1 MKRDR
6 NRRAAILEAARR
18 ISAEGGPRQLTY
30 EALARRLGVTKQ
42 AIIYWF
48 PTKQD
53 LHRELVVPWLE
64 AEADA
69 VIDALAAPRGAGES
83 IGRAVHGL
91 VDFHTSDLDR
101 FRQVYLGIQ
110 LDPKPEQLM
119 PPEALRAHVYPVT
132 SRLYGALESALE
144 AEARLRCDLSPRE
157 GAVIVHTSALGLVMM
172 VALASALKDP
182 LKHATDELVGTLVA
196 MLTNGASDG

>member
-1 MKRDR
+1 LKRDR
-6 NRRAAILEAARR
+6 NRRAAILQAARR
-18 ISAEGGPRQLTY
+18 ISAEGGPRRLTY
-30 EALARRLGVTKQ
+30 EAIARRLGVTKQ

-83 IGRAVHGL
+83 IGRAVHAL
-91 VDFHTSDLDR
+91 VDFHTDDLDR
-101 FRQVYLGIQ
+101 FRQMYFGIQ

-119 PPEALRAHVYPVT
+119 TPEALRTHVHPVT
-132 SRLYGALESALE
+132 SRLYGVLESALE
-144 AEARLRCDLSPRE
+144 ADSRLQAGRSPRQA
-157 GAVIVHTSALGLVMM
+157 AVIVHTSALGLVMM

-182 LKHATDELVGTLVA
+182 LKHATHELVGTLVA
-196 MLTNGASDG
+196 MLTGGAGDG